1 MTALI
6 AKEIGKEIKKAREK
20 SGQTQQELS
29 TKVEISRNYLSDIE
43 CGRYL
48 PSVPKLI
55 SLSKELMI
63 DLNIFKNDGNTRGD

>member
-1 MTALI
+1 MTTSI

-29 TKVEISRNYLSDIE
+29 SKVEISRNYLSDIE

-48 PSVPKLI
+48 PSVPKLL
-55 SLSKELMI
+55 SLSEELMI
-63 DLNIFKNDGNTRGD
+63 DLNIFKKDGNTRRG